1 MRTALEGTPGV
12 ESANVDIKTNTATI
26 TPGSGFDL
34 TAAIAAVEAE
44 GFGAK
49 L

>member
-1 MRTALEGTPGV
+1 MEGTPGV
-12 ESANVDIKTNTATI
+12 ETAAVDFANSTATI
-26 TPGSGFDL
+26 TPGAGFDV
-34 TAAIAAVEAE
+34 TAAIAALEAE